1 MPARPR
7 TAIEA
12 FRRAPGQARRWRC
25 GGPPGNPVDKAA
37 GVVEP
42 RVPAC
47 LPLGAAAV
55 VGCHALLLKG
65 IESGFVELLF
75 IVARLVP
82 IVAKGLLAGVVR
94 PILVFRGVHRWKAT
108 IAR

>member
-1 MPARPR
+1 MSDPAHARAAANGDRGVSASPR
-7 TAIEA
+7 AGPA
-12 FRRAPGQARRWRC
+12 LAVRRSAPK
-25 GGPPGNPVDKAA
+25 PGRHKAA

-55 VGCHALLLKG
+55 MGRHALLLKG
-65 IESGFVELLF
+65 IEGGFVELLF

-82 IVAKGLLAGVVR
+82 IVAEGLLEGVVLR
-94 PILVFRGVHRWKAT
+94 ILVGFGSL
-108 IAR
+108 